1 MSYSMSR
8 ASLPAF
14 KLGLNALS
22 SLLDKAA
29 AFCAAKK
36 IDDAVIL
43 QARLA
48 PDMFA
53 FVRQVQTTTDFAKNA
68 ASRLAGAEAPRH
80 ADDETTVAQLKA
92 RVDATLRYLESL
104 NPAKVDASEEREIV
118 FPLGPDAKGS
128 MKGGD
133 YLSQYVL
140 PNFYFH
146 LAAAYAILRH
156 NGVEIGKRDFLGAIS
171 VTPLA

>member
-14 KLGLNALS
+14 KLGLAALS

-29 AFCAAKK
+29 AFCAARK

-43 QARLA
+43 QSRLA

-53 FVRQVQTTTDFAKNA
+53 FVRQVQTTTDLAKNG
-68 ASRLAGAEAPRH
+68 ASRLADVEPPRY
-80 ADDETTVAQLKA
+80 ADDETTIAQLKT
-92 RVDATLRYLESL
+92 RVQTTIAYLET
-104 NPAKVDASEEREIV
+104 VDPTRIDTSEAREIV
-118 FPLGPDAKGS
+118 FPMGPDAKRS
-128 MKGGD
+128 MKGED
-133 YLSQYVL
+133 YLAQFAL

-146 LAAAYAILRH
+146 LTALYAILRH

-171 VTPLA
+171 MTPVA

>member
-1 MSYSMSR
+1 MSR

-14 KLGLNALS
+14 KLGLAALS

-29 AFCAAKK
+29 AFAEAKK

-43 QARLA
+43 RSRLA

-53 FVRQVQTTTDFAKNA
+53 FDRQVRTAADLAKNG
-68 ASRLAGAEAPRH
+68 ASRLAGVEPPRH
-80 ADDETTVAQLKA
+80 ADDETTLAQLKT
-92 RVDATLRYLESL
+92 RVDATAHYLETI
-104 NPAKVDASEEREIV
+104 NPAKIDASEAREIV
-118 FPLGPDAKGS
+118 FPIGPDARGS

-133 YLSQYVL
+133 YLAQFLL

-146 LAAAYAILRH
+146 LTAAYAILRH
-156 NGVEIGKRDFLGAIS
+156 NGVEIGKRDFLGAIAI
-171 VTPLA
+171 TPVA

>member
-14 KLGLNALS
+14 NLGLAALS
-22 SLLDKAA
+22 SNLDRAS

-43 QARLA
+43 QSRLA

-53 FVRQVQTTTDFAKNA
+53 FVRQVRVATDLAKNG
-68 ASRLAGAEAPRH
+68 ASRLADVEPPRH
-80 ADDETTVAQLKA
+80 ADDETTIEQLKT
-92 RVDATLRYLESL
+92 RIEATISYLETVD
-104 NPAKVDASEEREIV
+104 PARIDASEAREIV
-118 FPLGPDAKGS
+118 FPLGPDATGR
-128 MKGGD
+128 MKGDD
-133 YLSQYVL
+133 YLAQFVL

-146 LAAAYAILRH
+146 LAVAYAILRH

-171 VTPLA
+171 MTQVA

>member
-14 KLGLNALS
+14 NLGLAALS

-29 AFCAAKK
+29 AFCAARK

-43 QARLA
+43 QSRLA

-53 FVRQVQTTTDFAKNA
+53 FVRQVQSTTDVAKNGA
-68 ASRLAGAEAPRH
+68 ARLAGVEPPRH
-80 ADDETTVAQLKA
+80 ADDETTVAQLKT
-92 RVDATLRYLESL
+92 RVDATLRYLETID
-104 NPAKVDASEEREIV
+104 PAKIDASEEREIV
-118 FPLGPDAKGS
+118 FPLGPNAKGS
-128 MKGGD
+128 MKGDD
-133 YLSQYVL
+133 YLAQFVL

-146 LAAAYAILRH
+146 LAVAYAILRH

-171 VTPLA
+171 LTPLA

>member
-14 KLGLNALS
+14 NLGLAALS

-29 AFCAAKK
+29 AFCTAKK

-43 QARLA
+43 QSRLA

-53 FVRQVQTTTDFAKNA
+53 FVRQVQTTTDLAKNG
-68 ASRLAGAEAPRH
+68 ASRLVGVEPPRH
-80 ADDETTVAQLKA
+80 ADDETTVAQLKT
-92 RVDATLRYLESL
+92 RVDATLRYLETI
-104 NPAKVDASEEREIV
+104 NPEKIDVSEAREIV
-118 FPLGPDAKGS
+118 FSLGPDAKGS
-128 MKGGD
+128 MKGDD
-133 YLSQYVL
+133 YLAQFVL

-146 LAAAYAILRH
+146 LAVAYAILRH
-156 NGVEIGKRDFLGAIS
+156 NGVEIGKRDYLGAIS
-171 VTPLA
+171 MTPLT

>member
-14 KLGLNALS
+14 KLGLTALS

-29 AFCAAKK
+29 AFCSARK

-53 FVRQVQTTTDFAKNA
+53 FVRQVQTTADITKNGV
-68 ASRLAGAEAPRH
+68 SRLAGVEPPRY
-80 ADDETTVAQLKA
+80 ADDETTVAQLKD
-92 RVDATLRYLESL
+92 RVDATLRYLETISA
-104 NPAKVDASEEREIV
+104 AKIDASEAREIV
-118 FPLGPDAKGS
+118 FPIGPDAKAS
-128 MKGGD
+128 MKGDD
-133 YLSQYVL
+133 YLAQFML

-171 VTPLA
+171 LTPLA

>member
-14 KLGLNALS
+14 KLGLAALS

-29 AFCAAKK
+29 AFCAARK

-43 QARLA
+43 QSRLA

-53 FVRQVQTTTDFAKNA
+53 FVRQVQVTADLAKNG
-68 ASRLAGAEAPRH
+68 ASRLAGVEPPRH
-80 ADDETTVAQLKA
+80 ADDETTLAQLKT
-92 RVDATLRYLESL
+92 RIEATLRYLETID
-104 NPAKVDASEEREIV
+104 PAGIDASEAREIV
-118 FPLGPDAKGS
+118 FPLGPNVKGS
-128 MKGGD
+128 MKGDD
-133 YLSQYVL
+133 YLAQFVL

-146 LAAAYAILRH
+146 LTVAYAILRH

-171 VTPLA
+171 MTPIA

>member
-14 KLGLNALS
+14 KLGLASLS

-43 QARLA
+43 QSRLA

-53 FVRQVQTTTDFAKNA
+53 FVRQVQTIADIAKNG
-68 ASRLAGAEAPRH
+68 ASRLADVEPPRY
-80 ADDETTVAQLKA
+80 ADDETSIAQLKD
-92 RVDATLRYLESL
+92 RVAATLRYLETID
-104 NPAKVDASEEREIV
+104 PAKIDASEAREIV
-118 FPLGPDAKGS
+118 FPIGPDAKAS
-128 MKGGD
+128 MKGED
-133 YLSQYVL
+133 YLAQFVL

-146 LAAAYAILRH
+146 LTAAYAILRH
-156 NGVEIGKRDFLGAIS
+156 NGVAIGKRDFLGAIS
-171 VTPLA
+171 ATPLA